1 MKNFDNLIKK
11 ILLAES
17 PIFVDKPLSISLNS
31 QIDNK
36 EAVKRS
42 IEDGEKINSFEGRDV
57 YKITND
63 NFLYFCFIKDGVAD
77 AYVEFVVKDGE
88 INSKRVLQRKS
99 EESKG
104 LLRKAFLNYFSDI
117 FSNIKL
123 DRMANVHGKQFF
135 KKLLKEA
142 TERGFKTT
150 IVNDKTKEEA
160 SYNDKDFERYW
171 SGQTTINDNQVDSSD
186 LLFKIYF
193 K

>member
-17 PIFVDKPLSISLNS
+17 PIFVDKPLSINLNS

>member
-1 MKNFDNLIKK
+1 MKKFDSLIKR

-17 PIFVDKPLSISLNS
+17 PIFVDKPLSISLNN